1 MKNLAKLLLLV
12 TISNVGLTC
21 SYKILDQEAET
32 IHSCIWNKDPIDEGF
47 VEESLSFL
55 KTEDE
60 NTIKIKFLSEEYLFF
75 TLDRNDNIV
84 EKKYIP
90 VADYLDHI
98 YFHSDF
104 GVLNEKQTFKSFFS
118 ISKKIYEDK
127 TAPFF
132 KKASILL
139 LSTHVWMKVYDHF
152 IMLRRQQRILN
163 PSDAKL
169 YEEVETVISIP
180 SESSAV
186 AEEKNQAEKNI
197 NFSRKKKRVER
208 EGKSRSLAC
217 KRNTVHDKP
226 R

>member
-12 TISNVGLTC
+12 TISNVGVTC
-21 SYKILDQEAET
+21 NYKILDQEAET
-32 IHSCIWNKDPIDEGF
+32 IHSCIWNEDPIDEDF

-55 KTEDE
+55 KTENE
-60 NTIKIKFLSEEYLFF
+60 NTIKNEFLSKENLFF
-75 TLDRNDNIV
+75 ILDSNGTIT

-90 VADYLDHI
+90 ITNYLDHI
-98 YFHSDF
+98 YTHSDF
-104 GVLNEKQTFKSFFS
+104 DNLDKKQTFKSFFS

-127 TAPFF
+127 NTPFF

-152 IMLRRQQRILN
+152 IMLRRQQKIFNSSSTILYKEDE
-163 PSDAKL
+163 S
-169 YEEVETVISIP
+169 VFSSP

-186 AEEKNQAEKNI
+186 AEEKIQAEKNI
-197 NFSRKKKRVER
+197 NSSKKKKWSGRER
-208 EGKSRSLAC
+208 KSRSLAC